1 MKSKYWV
8 ILLAGVLLFCAVL
21 SACLLLPDEQVRWA
35 EVWSDGQLVETVHL
49 GTDRELTV
57 ESKHG
62 INVVLVRDGKIGVVE
77 ADCPDHY
84 CMERGFC
91 NRGAQIVCLPNR
103 LVIRFVG
110 EQELDGI
117 VG

>member
-1 MKSKYWV
+1 MKTKTW
-8 ILLAGVLLFCAVL
+8 ILLIAAILVLCVGL
-21 SACLLLPDEQVRWA
+21 SVFLLWPRQGMQYA
-35 EVWSDGQLVETVHL
+35 EIWSEGELVQTVDL
-49 GTDRELTV
+49 GIDRELTV
-57 ESKHG
+57 TTDKGS
-62 INVVLVRDGKIGVVE
+62 NVITVIGGKIAVTQ

-91 NRGAQIVCLPNR
+91 DGGAQIVCLPNR

-110 EQELDGI
+110 EQEVDGV